1 MRNWE
6 RNYFFDTRAVKSKY
20 VWDFL
25 LMLPNQIFQN
35 MLIKKEKKTIFCFK
49 IRKINIT
56 YIKCKKY
63 SAKRIKG
70 KSINISSTYTYAA
83 CEKFYIFIT
92 HCIFVYVYVIWLLN
106 EKYDIANYNR
116 FN

>member
-1 MRNWE
+1 
-6 RNYFFDTRAVKSKY
+6 
-20 VWDFL
+20 
-25 LMLPNQIFQN
+25 

-70 KSINISSTYTYAA
+70 KSINISSTYICCMRKSFIYLLLIAYLFMYMQFDYLTENMILQITIDLIKYNFLIFMPD
-83 CEKFYIFIT
+83 KSLLFINLLYI
-92 HCIFVYVYVIWLLN
+92 
-106 EKYDIANYNR
+106 
-116 FN
+116 